1 MTIKEKVSRI
11 CSNNQYLLE
20 EAEVKK
26 IIEEWDSDITILS
39 NIIDSLHKSLLEKYS
54 EDFVLEFAEYY
65 LNGLL
70 NRERKS
76 VEYELIRFK
85 EINK

>member
-20 EAEVKK
+20 ESEVKK

-85 EINK
+85 EMNK

>member
-20 EAEVKK
+20 ESEVKK
-26 IIEEWDSDITILS
+26 IIEEWDNDITILS

-54 EDFVLEFAEYY
+54 KDFVLEFAEYY

-76 VEYELIRFK
+76 VECELIRFK